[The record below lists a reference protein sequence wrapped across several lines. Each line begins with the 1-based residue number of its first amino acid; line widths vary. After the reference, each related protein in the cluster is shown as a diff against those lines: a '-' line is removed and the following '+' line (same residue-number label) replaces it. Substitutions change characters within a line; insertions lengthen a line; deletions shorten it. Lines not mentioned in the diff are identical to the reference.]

1 MADYTDE
8 KDEILIQRL
17 REGESDITDFIMN
30 KYKNLVRKKAGSM
43 NILGADRD
51 DLIQEGMIGLF
62 KAIRDYDCG
71 RDASFFTF
79 ADLCISRQMYSA
91 VEASL
96 RKKHIPLNSY
106 VSLYTRIDEDDAS
119 SDATLENALA
129 SDTELNPEQQLID
142 RENVRLLEE
151 AIEKQLS
158 AVERQVLELYLTG
171 MSYTEIAKVL
181 NKDEKSTDN
190 ALQRAKTKLR
200 KYAHLPK

>member
-96 RKKHIPLNSY
+96 RKKHIPLKSY

-181 NKDEKSTDN
+181 NKDEKATDN
-190 ALQRAKTKLR
+190 ALQRAKSKLR